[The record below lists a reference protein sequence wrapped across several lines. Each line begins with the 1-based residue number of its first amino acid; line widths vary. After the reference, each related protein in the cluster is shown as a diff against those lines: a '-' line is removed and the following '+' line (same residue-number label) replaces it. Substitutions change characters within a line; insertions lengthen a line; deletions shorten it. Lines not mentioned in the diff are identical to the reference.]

1 MRITVFDETL
11 TKKTTIYTFLSLLWQ
26 PRYNEVGNFL
36 LSLQLNDKNFN
47 IIKIGYFLEF
57 DEDTSKTAMLVES
70 ISVENGVVSF
80 GGKSALSLFSRRVSR
95 VVSPN
100 TILAER
106 IMYME
111 YIMMQEFSILDRG
124 TIKGF
129 VEVFNSKLKTGTVL
143 EHILKIAQTTGLGV
157 KVSRKNEYLY
167 FDVYKGVENKD
178 ATVAQ
183 KFLNVGNEK
192 IAKTISNF
200 ANVIYVFGERK
211 NGLNYLVK
219 VGETGLE
226 DMELF
231 EAVVHSGYVQQD
243 DESDEDFDA
252 RLTQKGID
260 ELSTKKIIEV
270 LDFETQVDASLGDVI
285 LVDFDKFS
293 FQTKTIISGV
303 DYVVEDNMLKRNLVL
318 GNLSIMKRS
327 DV

>member
-36 LSLQLNDKNFN
+36 LSLQLNDQNFN

-80 GGKSALSLFSRRVSR
+80 GGKSALSLFSRRVNSTLYT
-95 VVSPN
+95 N
-100 TILAER
+100 IKFAED

-111 YIMMQEFSILDRG
+111 YVMMERFSILQKE
-124 TIKGF
+124 TKKSF
-129 VEVFNSKLKTGTVL
+129 VEVFNSELKTGTAL
-143 EHILKIAQTTGLGV
+143 ERILKVAQTTGLGV

-167 FDVYKGVENKD
+167 FEVYKGVENKY

-192 IAKTISNF
+192 LAKTISNF
-200 ANVIYVFGERK
+200 ANVLYVVGEK
-211 NGLNYLVK
+211 NNGSTYVVK

-226 DMELF
+226 DIELF
-231 EAVVHSGYVQQD
+231 ETVVHSGYIQKD
-243 DESDEDFDA
+243 DESDEVFDA
-252 RLTQKGID
+252 RLTQKGLD
-260 ELSTKKIIEV
+260 ELSTKQIIEL
-270 LDFETQVDASLGDVI
+270 LDFETQVDASLGDII

-303 DYVVEDNMLKRNLVL
+303 DYVVENNMLKRNFVL
-318 GNLSIMKRS
+318 GNLSITKRS